1 MIPCDARS
9 AQRHVSPVAQGH
21 LSCVAQ
27 GHLSYVGQGFRL
39 RERFGG
45 LRSNLSA
52 AWCFIALVFG
62 PFCAAAAAAPKTD
75 VVHLKNGDRITCE
88 IKKLERAELTLST
101 DPMETV
107 TVHWAEVVDL
117 VSRRQFEVELSSGV
131 ILYGSLAT
139 APPGQATLVAAGGTT
154 RQLALAEVIRITPMG
169 SSFWARMD
177 GNIDLGFSFTQAELE
192 TRWTL
197 NSSATY
203 RSPRYRLKGS
213 LSSQLTLRED
223 AERLSRNTLTLS
235 ANRIV
240 AERWFTIGMGQL
252 QQNDELSLLLRALGG
267 AGFGRE
273 FSQTNSRQLSGFAGV
288 AVNREHFSGGSPD
301 TSTEAVIGA
310 NLDFFSPSNDDF
322 TFSNAIVSYYNL
334 GGRGRVRL
342 ELQSAIRKEFLSDFY
357 WSVNGFESFDGAP
370 PEDQKGNDAG
380 ISIALGWSF

>member
-1 MIPCDARS
+1 MTPC
-9 AQRHVSPVAQGH
+9 
-21 LSCVAQ
+21 AQ
-27 GHLSYVGQGFRL
+27 GHLSYVGQGFRFRGTL
-39 RERFGG
+39 RRTAEASAEAVSPA
-45 LRSNLSA
+45 RSRRPQLCA
-52 AWCFIALVFG
+52 ACCVALLLG
-62 PFCAAAAAAPKTD
+62 PFAAAASAAPKTD
-75 VVHLKNGDRITCE
+75 LVHLRNGDRITCE

-101 DPMETV
+101 DAMETV
-107 TVHWAEVVDL
+107 SVHWAEVVDL
-117 VSRRQFEVELSSGV
+117 VSRRQFEVELSSGM
-131 ILYGSLAT
+131 ILYGSLVT
-139 APPGQATLVAAGGTT
+139 APPGQATLVAADGTT
-154 RQLALAEVIRITPMG
+154 RQLALADVIRITPMG

-197 NSSATY
+197 NSSTTY
-203 RSPRYRLKGS
+203 RSPRYRFKGS

-235 ANRIV
+235 ANRLV
-240 AERWFTIGMGQL
+240 GERWFTIGMGQL

-267 AGFGRE
+267 AGFGRD
-273 FSQTNSRQLSGFAGV
+273 FSQTNSRQVSGFAGV
-288 AVNREHFSGGSPD
+288 VVNREHFSGGSPD
-301 TSTEAVIGA
+301 VSTEAVVGA
-310 NLDFFSPSNDDF
+310 NLDFFSPSSNDF

-370 PEDQKGNDAG
+370 PENQKGNDAG